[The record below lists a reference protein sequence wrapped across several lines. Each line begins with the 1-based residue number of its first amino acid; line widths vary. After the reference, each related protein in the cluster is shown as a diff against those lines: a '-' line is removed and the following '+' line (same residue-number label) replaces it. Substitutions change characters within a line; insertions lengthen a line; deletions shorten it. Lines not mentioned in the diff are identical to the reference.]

1 MKYIFSE
8 EEFAVLLS
16 VSGLTGFYSFDLP
29 KDIRDTALIE
39 SLHALYQKDWIRLVE
54 NRFVPQ
60 PDLAKMVQAMGNSKY
75 VLKTE
80 LFHHEYSQCLLYPY
94 DRRFMVILERC
105 PASDSHTIKLRI
117 SEPRSFLFDL
127 IANELPAF
135 STPPLYSPENSM
147 NFEMAE
153 REGNIIF
160 QMERICL
167 NNPEEKEILSVRS
180 TSAFCWILMERNKEK
195 DCSFYSNKRFEKQ
208 FYIMIRR
215 EEHD

>member
-105 PASDSHTIKLRI
+105 PASTVILLSLSCGLASRA
-117 SEPRSFLFDL
+117 RFCL
-127 IANELPAF
+127 I
-135 STPPLYSPENSM
+135 
-147 NFEMAE
+147 
-153 REGNIIF
+153 
-160 QMERICL
+160 
-167 NNPEEKEILSVRS
+167 
-180 TSAFCWILMERNKEK
+180 
-195 DCSFYSNKRFEKQ
+195 
-208 FYIMIRR
+208 
-215 EEHD
+215 

>member
-1 MKYIFSE
+1 
-8 EEFAVLLS
+8 
-16 VSGLTGFYSFDLP
+16 
-29 KDIRDTALIE
+29 
-39 SLHALYQKDWIRLVE
+39 
-54 NRFVPQ
+54 
-60 PDLAKMVQAMGNSKY
+60 
-75 VLKTE
+75 
-80 LFHHEYSQCLLYPY
+80 
-94 DRRFMVILERC
+94 
-105 PASDSHTIKLRI
+105 
-117 SEPRSFLFDL
+117 
-127 IANELPAF
+127 
-135 STPPLYSPENSM
+135 M